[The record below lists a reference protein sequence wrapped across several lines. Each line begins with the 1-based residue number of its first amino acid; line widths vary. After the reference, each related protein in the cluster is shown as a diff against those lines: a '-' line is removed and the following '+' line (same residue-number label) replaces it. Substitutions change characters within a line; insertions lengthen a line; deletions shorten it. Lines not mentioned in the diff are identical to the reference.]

1 MLYTDKEIL
10 ASKELYNLV
19 SSIYSLG
26 KKVDLNKRQQEVG
39 ELLELVSSR
48 ILKTDQKVILYE
60 NPQNGLHYYYSG
72 IGLTRDGLKRV
83 QYVWRSQDKCTY
95 REMYR
100 DQVNKLFTEEYI
112 STIIKSVNSIPSSSI
127 SNRGNMETFKEA
139 LLQVQAIV
147 ASKKTKFL
155 RIVKLENSIYLP
167 KSSDVIFK
175 EENLGEVPIKLNHL
189 ALLVNYYDDDGKVE
203 LMLDKNINETD
214 LIKTNTYYCRTFTPL
229 VGDLNDYGEFES
241 YMRLSDSKTHEEI
254 MAVLQ
259 KLKLELEVYV
269 NNTVKLYED
278 FIKTYEVFNIAKTL

>member
-26 KKVDLNKRQQEVG
+26 KKVNLDTRQQEVG
-39 ELLELVSSR
+39 GLLELVSSR
-48 ILKTDQKVILYE
+48 ILKTAQKVLLYK
-60 NPQNGLHYYYSG
+60 NPQEGLHYYSDD
-72 IGLTRDGLKRV
+72 IGLTREGLKRV
-83 QYVWRSQDKCTY
+83 QYVWRSPDKCTY
-95 REMYR
+95 REIGR
-100 DQVNKLFTEEYI
+100 GQVNKLFTEECI
-112 STIIKSVNSIPSSSI
+112 STIIKSVNSIPFSSI
-127 SNRGNMETFKEA
+127 SNRGNMRTFKEA

-147 ASKKTKFL
+147 ASKNTKFL

-167 KSSDVIFK
+167 KSSDVIFR

-189 ALLVNYYDDDGKVE
+189 ALLVNYYADHGDVE

-214 LIKTNTYYCRTFTPL
+214 LIKTNTYYRNFTPL

>member
-26 KKVDLNKRQQEVG
+26 HEADLDKRQREVG
-39 ELLELVSSR
+39 GLLELVSSR
-48 ILKTDQKVILYE
+48 ILKTDQKVVLYKDS
-60 NPQNGLHYYYSG
+60 QKGLYNFD
-72 IGLTRDGLKRV
+72 IGLTREGLKRI
-83 QYVWRSQDKCTY
+83 QYAWRDPNKFTY
-95 REMYR
+95 RGVER
-100 DQVNKLFTEEYI
+100 HHLHRLFTEEYI
-112 STIIKSVNSIPSSSI
+112 SAIIKSVNSIPSSSI
-127 SNRGNMETFKEA
+127 SNKGNMETFKEA

-147 ASKKTKFL
+147 TSKTTKFL

-167 KSSDVIFK
+167 TSSDIIFR
-175 EENLGEVPIKLNHL
+175 EASLGEVPIKLNNL
-189 ALLVNYYDDDGKVE
+189 ALLVNYYSDNGQVE

-214 LIKTNTYYCRTFTPL
+214 LIKTNTYYRNFTPL
-229 VGDLNDYGEFES
+229 VGGLHDYREFES

-269 NNTVKLYED
+269 NNALKLYED